1 MIILSQLS
9 HQVAS
14 TNLKRLMLVLS
25 GAVVLNTT
33 NLSSIPKGKVHNR
46 NPMRTLNAKHFNDTL
61 IVGGNNY
68 TKFFFVRH
76 PFERLVSAY
85 QNKLASNN
93 TIFNKMVGKKI
104 IRKYRQNA
112 TAISLKKGHD
122 VTFNEFVQFIVD
134 EWRNGSKTLDAHWRP
149 IVDLCLPCVMQYDF
163 IGKFETLNR
172 DVEYLL
178 RRKWNESQWIGL
190 FDSQPKAKT
199 TSSLWKQT
207 MKLISAEQLS
217 ELNEV
222 YDQDFRLFQYPHY
235 YETTTQPLD
244 DQSFHENEYI

>member
-1 MIILSQLS
+1 
-9 HQVAS
+9 
-14 TNLKRLMLVLS
+14 
-25 GAVVLNTT
+25 
-33 NLSSIPKGKVHNR
+33 
-46 NPMRTLNAKHFNDTL
+46 
-61 IVGGNNY
+61 
-68 TKFFFVRH
+68 
-76 PFERLVSAY
+76 
-85 QNKLASNN
+85 
-93 TIFNKMVGKKI
+93 
-104 IRKYRQNA
+104 
-112 TAISLKKGHD
+112 
-122 VTFNEFVQFIVD
+122 
-134 EWRNGSKTLDAHWRP
+134 
-149 IVDLCLPCVMQYDF
+149 MQYDF

-190 FDSQPKAKT
+190 FDGQPKAKT

-217 ELNEV
+217 QLNEV